1 MSILRWIIALPF
13 VVGAVLFALAN
24 PQIVELQWTPFNQ
37 AMSLPLYFISLF
49 FLGIG
54 FLLGALMAWIGMGK
68 TRQERRQYKRE
79 NKQLERDINEANEKL
94 TQALAKQKTTEALP
108 PRIDFDDE

>member
-1 MSILRWIIALPF
+1 MAILRWIITLPF
-13 VVGAVLFALAN
+13 IIGAVLFALAN

-37 AMSLPLYFISLF
+37 PLNLPLYFISLF

-54 FLLGALMAWIGMGK
+54 FLLGAIMAWIGMSK
-68 TRQERRQYKRE
+68 TRRERRQFKKE

-94 TQALAKQKTTEALP
+94 TEALSKQKAPTPLP
-108 PRIDFDDE
+108 PNIDFDDE

>member
-13 VVGAVLFALAN
+13 IAGAVLFALAN

-37 AMSLPLYFISLF
+37 GMSLPLYFISLF

-94 TQALAKQKTTEALP
+94 TEALSKQKSHTPLP
-108 PRIDFDDE
+108 PSVDFDDE